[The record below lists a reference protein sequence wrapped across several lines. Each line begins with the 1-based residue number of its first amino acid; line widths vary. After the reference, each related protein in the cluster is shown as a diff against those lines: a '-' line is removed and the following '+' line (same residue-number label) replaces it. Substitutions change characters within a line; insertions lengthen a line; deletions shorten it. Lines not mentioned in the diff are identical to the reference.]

1 MVAPVPIA
9 QQVSQILQ
17 RLEELV
23 VSLCQVAW
31 QQRQALIALRVG
43 AVEALVAQ
51 QQRLLQELQAW
62 QQQCGAF
69 LEDIRRHPSLRQW
82 WERIQLQA
90 REARRLFQLNRLLAQ
105 RAQEHAAALLEALAP
120 EGYLYDQRA

>member
-120 EGYLYDQRA
+120 EGYLYDQWA